1 MVELNRAGADVGV
14 ANGAEARTGVSSGAG
29 VEPLTAGGGLTGVP
43 LTEAGLLPTLLFF
56 LFFECL
62 RIEVR
67 SKCCR
72 RNSALLSSLLTSAA
86 LLKLLLAM
94 PVEKKGENLITIHIF
109 SNKTFKGDLVN
120 ILVKERLQL

>member
-1 MVELNRAGADVGV
+1 MVELNGAGGDVGV
-14 ANGAEARTGVSSGAG
+14 ANGAEFRTGVSSGAG
-29 VEPLTAGGGLTGVP
+29 VEPLTVPGGLTGVP

-94 PVEKKGENLITIHIF
+94 PAEKKEKI
-109 SNKTFKGDLVN
+109 
-120 ILVKERLQL
+120 